1 MPLPDDLRPGADV
14 LSKDGHKLG
23 TLRRVV
29 LKRSDLT
36 LTALVVDIGFL
47 RSGHALW
54 EGGLGLEYD
63 RVVPA
68 DQVTAADDRAVRL
81 ALTATEFKDAP
92 EYSDERF
99 EAPHD
104 LTPNEFDIP
113 DVGNRLHGIS
123 GLIGNVPTFWLIERL
138 NRPLDSVD
146 IREGTDVWRLNPHQ
160 KLGDVDRVL
169 IDPASGRV
177 NAFVVRRGFI
187 LKRDVVLPVRC
198 IAEIHDDLIRVDI
211 SDQDLEDLREYE

>member
-14 LSKDGHKLG
+14 LGKDGHKLG

>member
-68 DQVTAADDRAVRL
+68 DQVTDADDRAVRL

-113 DVGNRLHGIS
+113 DVANRLHGIS

-146 IREGTDVWRLNPHQ
+146 IREGTDVWRLDPHQ

-198 IAEIHDDLIRVDI
+198 IAELHDDLIRVDI
-211 SDQDLEDLREYE
+211 SDQDLENLREYE